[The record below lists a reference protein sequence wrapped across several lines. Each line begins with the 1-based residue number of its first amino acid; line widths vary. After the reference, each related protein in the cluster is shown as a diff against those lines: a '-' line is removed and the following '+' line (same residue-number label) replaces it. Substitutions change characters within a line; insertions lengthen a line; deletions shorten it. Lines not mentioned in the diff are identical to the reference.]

1 MAVRN
6 EQAKA
11 TIYLDGKQAEA
22 ALEGLK
28 NKAKQLRDELK
39 AAEKAGDQVKMDK
52 LRKEIVQ
59 VESAQRSLR
68 KETFDYERVLKN
80 LNGASLN
87 DLKKAL
93 RTVEIQIGKTAR
105 TDPGFTRL
113 QAQAQRLRTE
123 ISNVNNSMRA
133 QQGFFSR
140 AADGINRYWT
150 IAAGAIAALAGISL
164 TIKSTIKA
172 YSEFDDKLA
181 DVMKT
186 TGLTKDQVK
195 ALNTE
200 LEKIDTRTSQQ
211 DLLDLARVAGK
222 LGISAENDVL
232 AFVRAADKIKIALSE
247 DLGGNVEE
255 SINEIGKLVDIFK
268 LKETYGIE
276 TAMLKV
282 GSAINSLGAAS
293 TANEGYMVEFSKRVA
308 GIAPIAGVSI
318 QNILGLGATLDQL
331 GQTAEVSGTV
341 FNQVIS
347 TMFKDTDTY
356 AGIAKMQLADFTEL
370 LKTDANEAF
379 IRVLEGL
386 KGNNA
391 GFTEMARK
399 LDKLGLDGARASAVL
414 GVLANNTKLLRDQ
427 QSYSNGEFQ
436 RGNSLIN
443 EFNTKNTTAQA
454 ELEKAK
460 KAFQR
465 LSVELGEKLVPAYTS
480 VISKSKLMVESLIV
494 VIDFITKHG
503 KAILM
508 ATSAIAGYVAGIK
521 LAAYWTKIETGLT
534 IAYSAIKK
542 ILTREITLATIAQ
555 RAWNIAVKANPIG
568 IIIGLLT
575 TAAAALV
582 LYRKNTKEAADQQR
596 ALNNEME
603 RTADLNA
610 QTKSLEE
617 KAAVMGKLS
626 KSQLNGLKTDIETQI
641 MLEEE
646 LNTEH
651 IALAKKRYDNDKYL
665 QEMLAADTSKLS
677 EEALRI
683 HKSNIQEQKRWL
695 LVDIADEANANK
707 KRLINLQKYLNEVN
721 KEIKNRP
728 VDEPTTPTTPPD
740 KDDEN
745 TTKKVIDNSY
755 DQQLLNLKSY
765 YADKENLQKEYR
777 ARELAL
783 EIAHLQALESLE
795 SEQSKKVK
803 LQQQIIDKQREYNI
817 AIREAIPELLSNEK
831 ANNKLNDRLLEQ
843 DKLMGLITQ
852 RQNQAETETKEM
864 TDLLVRQGEK
874 YQETIGVVSQG
885 LFEMMSGQEGAFQ
898 SFAKNI
904 IIFAL
909 EQLKLQA
916 EIAAAGI
923 TIQSLASPESIA
935 TFGAAGL
942 AKAAIIIGLIEA
954 AFAAVEGLVNKAF
967 TSKKERQYA
976 EGGYTGE
983 GSKYEPAGVV
993 HKSEWVAP
1001 REMVKSPKTG
1011 PVIAMLENYRLA
1023 GNFNRINIPKIDYQV
1038 PTFATGGYVKSDNK
1052 DLVMQTE
1059 ADPELKDLMKKT
1071 SEAIE
1076 KLMTWRPTVYTEI
1089 IKKDL
1094 DTLENIN
1101 RNRSM

>member
-1 MAVRN
+1 
-6 EQAKA
+6 
-11 TIYLDGKQAEA
+11 
-22 ALEGLK
+22 
-28 NKAKQLRDELK
+28 
-39 AAEKAGDQVKMDK
+39 
-52 LRKEIVQ
+52 
-59 VESAQRSLR
+59 
-68 KETFDYERVLKN
+68 
-80 LNGASLN
+80 
-87 DLKKAL
+87 
-93 RTVEIQIGKTAR
+93 
-105 TDPGFTRL
+105 
-113 QAQAQRLRTE
+113 
-123 ISNVNNSMRA
+123 
-133 QQGFFSR
+133 
-140 AADGINRYWT
+140 
-150 IAAGAIAALAGISL
+150 
-164 TIKSTIKA
+164 
-172 YSEFDDKLA
+172 
-181 DVMKT
+181 
-186 TGLTKDQVK
+186 
-195 ALNTE
+195 
-200 LEKIDTRTSQQ
+200 
-211 DLLDLARVAGK
+211 
-222 LGISAENDVL
+222 
-232 AFVRAADKIKIALSE
+232 
-247 DLGGNVEE
+247 
-255 SINEIGKLVDIFK
+255 
-268 LKETYGIE
+268 
-276 TAMLKV
+276 
-282 GSAINSLGAAS
+282 
-293 TANEGYMVEFSKRVA
+293 
-308 GIAPIAGVSI
+308 
-318 QNILGLGATLDQL
+318 
-331 GQTAEVSGTV
+331 
-341 FNQVIS
+341 
-347 TMFKDTDTY
+347 MFKDTDTY

-414 GVLANNTKLLRDQ
+414 GVLANNTMLLRDQ

-503 KAILM
+503 KAILL
-508 ATSAIAGYVAGIK
+508 ATSAIAGYVAGVK
-521 LAAYWTKIETGLT
+521 LAAYWTKIVTGFT
-534 IAYSAIKK
+534 VAYTAVKK
-542 ILTREITLATIAQ
+542 ILTREITLATITQ
-555 RAWNIAVKANPIG
+555 KAWNIALKANPVG
-568 IIIGLLT
+568 LIISLLT
-575 TAAAALV
+575 TAAVAFGLF
-582 LYRKNTKEAADQQR
+582 RKKTEEATTQQR
-596 ALNNEME
+596 LFNDEIQRGNE
-603 RTADLNA
+603 LLG
-610 QTKSLEE
+610 QTKTLSERASIA
-617 KAAVMGKLS
+617 KNLS
-626 KSQLNGLKTDIETQI
+626 KEQLENLKSDLHFQLKSEEDFHANLLAKLKTR
-641 MLEEE
+641 
-646 LNTEH
+646 LNEDE
-651 IALAKKRYDNDKYL
+651 KL
-665 QEMLAADTSKLS
+665 QEIYRLRRQKDLTREQQINLDAQAVARQKALS
-677 EEALRI
+677 TELENENTA
-683 HKSNIQEQKRWL
+683 NQKRIGIL
-695 LVDIADEANANK
+695 KKHLKDINA
-707 KRLINLQKYLNEVN
+707 
-721 KEIKNRP
+721 EIKNRP
-728 VDEPTTPTTPPD
+728 VDKPPTPPTPPD

-745 TTKKVIDNSY
+745 ATKKVIDNSY

-783 EIAHLQALESLE
+783 EIAHLKALESLE
-795 SEQSKKVK
+795 YDQSKKVK
-803 LQQQIIDKQREYNI
+803 LQQQILDKQREYNI

-831 ANNKLNDRLLEQ
+831 ANNKLNQRLLEQ

-852 RQNQAETETKEM
+852 RQKQAESETKGM

-885 LFEMMSGQEGAFQ
+885 LFEMMSGQDDAFK

-916 EIAAAGI
+916 EIAAAGV
-923 TIQSLASPESIA
+923 TIQSLASPESIV

-954 AFAAVEGLVNKAF
+954 AFAAVEGLVNNAF
-967 TSKKERQYA
+967 SSKKERQYA

-1038 PTFATGGYVKSDNK
+1038 PTYASGGYVKSDNK
-1052 DLVMQTE
+1052 DIVMQAQ